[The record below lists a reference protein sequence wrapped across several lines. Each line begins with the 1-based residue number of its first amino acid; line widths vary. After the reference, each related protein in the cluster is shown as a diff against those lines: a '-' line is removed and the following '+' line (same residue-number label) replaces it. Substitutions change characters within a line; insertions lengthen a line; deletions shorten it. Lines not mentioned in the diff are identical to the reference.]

1 MLVKGIAAPIMEHVR
16 GAGWA
21 RLSPRGGWPLSWFWN
36 QQVCLEALEEDLAW
50 FLFGHILGKRPQTVT
65 QPLWSPFPGQA
76 RLPQV
81 SSCSMSGPTRR

>member
-1 MLVKGIAAPIMEHVR
+1 MLVKVIAAPIMEHMR

-36 QQVCLEALEEDLAW
+36 RQVCLEALEEDLAW
-50 FLFGHILGKRPQTVT
+50 FLFGHILGKHPQTVT
-65 QPLWSPFPGQA
+65 QPSWSPFPS
-76 RLPQV
+76 QV